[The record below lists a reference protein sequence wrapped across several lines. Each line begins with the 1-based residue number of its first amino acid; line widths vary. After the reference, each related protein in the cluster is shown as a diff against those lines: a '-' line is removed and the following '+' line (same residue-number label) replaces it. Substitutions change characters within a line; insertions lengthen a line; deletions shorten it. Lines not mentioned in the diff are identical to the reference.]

1 MRQAFPWITMQN
13 IFDRRPRKSLPFF
26 RPGWS
31 VFIHNHY
38 PTINPIA
45 QRRQTFSG
53 DGAED

>member
-53 DGAED
+53 DGAEN